1 MFMTATIDTATS
13 PVCTSSV
20 EAVGSGARNSFTTTT
35 TSAKS
40 WAAVPMLRNQPIS
53 ASSFT
58 CSHPHQE
65 QLHYYHCQRKQ
76 LGSGAHLRNQP
87 VSANDFT

>member
-1 MFMTATIDTATS
+1 
-13 PVCTSSV
+13 
-20 EAVGSGARNSFTTTT
+20 
-35 TSAKS
+35 
-40 WAAVPMLRNQPIS
+40 MLRNQPIS